1 MEKAWLGVDAG
12 KESHW
17 AHMLDA
23 SGTQLLSRRVENDEA
38 DLSNL
43 INDALLL
50 AEEVVWALWINPE
63 AARHSCWHCCGSETR
78 ESSTSQASP

>member
-12 KESHW
+12 KEAHW

-23 SGTQLLSRRVENDEA
+23 SGTELLSRRVENEEA

-43 INDALLL
+43 IDDALLL
-50 AEEVVWALWINPE
+50 AE
-63 AARHSCWHCCGSETR
+63 
-78 ESSTSQASP
+78 